1 MLDNNNAAR
10 LREAVKSLETMTRF
24 ALAVLALASGVYTYL
39 GVRSLL
45 DGSPDLVFAAAII
58 YSVAV
63 SVGIYAFWTYM
74 MKFLP
79 LMRDNAR
86 RMALIAVMGL
96 GSLMIVAM
104 SSWLNAAALAGS
116 AALEQHL
123 AVTLEDYVADLDDAH
138 ANALSAQS
146 LLPDVQRASM
156 RFSRLA
162 DDERQSGALTG
173 TSGSG
178 SVVQLLTQMSAQLDE
193 LGGTIAA
200 SQTTVTTLFEQG
212 STHLANMRALVSG
225 EGTVQP
231 RADKFAAEAVAL
243 AGVITAL
250 QETSIAAS
258 VSRAAED
265 LSLGFIAPVAD
276 GSNADLA
283 ARQDE
288 VMQSVMGAVQAQS
301 VALKSA
307 ADKILNQP
315 EVQPK
320 RFVPLSSA
328 EAVLVYARDFLPSW
342 AGAISIDLLPMVMV
356 LVLAVVYS
364 ASRREARTLDAA
376 DKFTAAEMMRAVSL
390 FNEMSAANQQA
401 ARNVNPEKEDQ
412 VDEPAEAND
421 AKQNVADPNV
431 TPIDAAKRQDK
442 N

>member
-86 RMALIAVMGL
+86 RMALVVVMGL

-225 EGTVQP
+225 EGPVQP

-301 VALKSA
+301 AALKSA

-342 AGAISIDLLPMVMV
+342 AGAISNDLLPMVMV

-390 FNEMSAANQQA
+390 FNEMSAATQQA
-401 ARNVNPEKEDQ
+401 VQQKQTEPDQDKEDNSKT
-412 VDEPAEAND
+412 EAANKSAD
-421 AKQNVADPNV
+421 DPNV
-431 TPIDAAKRQDK
+431 TPIDAAKRHDK